1 MEDLMNARL
10 LWLVGLALT
19 SNISVLGQSKRGPLE
34 GVWQVAEVTRGGPA
48 GAMTSQPG
56 PNLTIFA
63 AKHYSRIDV
72 HTQKPRP
79 ALANPATATAEELR
93 EVWGPLVAEAGTY
106 ELTDTLLALRPIV
119 AKNPAAMES
128 QASIVYSF
136 KLENNILILTA
147 ERDQNGPVANPF
159 KVKLVRIE

>member
-1 MEDLMNARL
+1 
-10 LWLVGLALT
+10 
-19 SNISVLGQSKRGPLE
+19 
-34 GVWQVAEVTRGGPA
+34 
-48 GAMTSQPG
+48 MTSQPG

-106 ELTDTLLALRPIV
+106 ELTDTLLTLRPIV
-119 AKNPAAMES
+119 AKNPAVMES
-128 QASIVYSF
+128 QVSIVYSF
-136 KLENNILILTA
+136 KLESNTLVLTA
-147 ERDQNGPVANPF
+147 QRDQNGPVANPF

>member
-1 MEDLMNARL
+1 MNARL

-34 GVWQVAEVTRGGPA
+34 GVWQVSDVTRSGPA
-48 GAMTSQPG
+48 GVMTSQPG

-79 ALANPATATAEELR
+79 ALANSATATAEELR

-106 ELTDTLLALRPIV
+106 ELTGTLLTLRPIV
-119 AKNPAAMES
+119 AKNPAAMEPHVS
-128 QASIVYSF
+128 LVYFF
-136 KLENNILILTA
+136 KLENNTLILTA
-147 ERDQNGPVANPF
+147 QRDQNGPVANPF
-159 KVKLVRIE
+159 TVKLVRLE